1 VFGTAG
7 VRARNAVPTG
17 WTPPGVPAVTSLGP
31 VPLDPPNPP
40 TLPILPV
47 DFPHSDLDV
56 GRLDD
61 EADRDE
67 LRSRYYGLLQEVR
80 VILPGVQVLLAF
92 LLTVPFANRFGK
104 LDTFGRTLFGIAM
117 VSALCSV
124 VSLLTP
130 TVFHRVA
137 ERTRRKARLQ
147 WGIRFTLGGLGLL
160 VIALV
165 SALWCVSRFIFGEG
179 TAVLIVIPVS
189 VGILLVWVVLPLA
202 VGRSRPA

>member
-1 VFGTAG
+1 M
-7 VRARNAVPTG
+7 
-17 WTPPGVPAVTSLGP
+17 
-31 VPLDPPNPP
+31 
-40 TLPILPV
+40 PI

-56 GRLDD
+56 EELDD
-61 EADRDE
+61 ELDRDE

-104 LDTFGRTLFGIAM
+104 LDTFGRTLFGVAM

-124 VSLLTP
+124 ISLLTP

-137 ERTRRKARLQ
+137 ERTRRKARLE
-147 WGIRFTLGGLGLL
+147 WGIRFTLAGLGLL
-160 VIALV
+160 ALALV
-165 SALWCVSRFIFGEG
+165 SGLWCVSRFIFGAG
-179 TAVLIVIPVS
+179 TAALIVIPVT
-189 VGILLVWVVLPLA
+189 VGIVLVWIVLPLV